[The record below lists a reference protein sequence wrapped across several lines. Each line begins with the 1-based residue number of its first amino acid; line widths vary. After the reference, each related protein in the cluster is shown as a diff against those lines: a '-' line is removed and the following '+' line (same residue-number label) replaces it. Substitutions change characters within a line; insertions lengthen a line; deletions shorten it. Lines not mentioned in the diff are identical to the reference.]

1 MQLVQEMLMHNVKRE
16 QSKVT
21 AKKVIEMISTQYGV
35 SVTDMK
41 SKKRQK
47 KIVETRQIAMYLLK
61 NNDELDLSLT
71 AIGGLFGGK
80 DHSTVISSIRK
91 IDKKT
96 KEDVVFKK
104 EIEALNKKIFRA

>member
-1 MQLVQEMLMHNVKRE
+1 
-16 QSKVT
+16 
-21 AKKVIEMISTQYGV
+21 
-35 SVTDMK
+35 
-41 SKKRQK
+41 
-47 KIVETRQIAMYLLK
+47 MYLLK

-91 IDKKT
+91 IDKKM

-104 EIEALNKKIFRA
+104 EIEALNKKIFRSLDVFSN